1 MKKVIFLSAF
11 SFVSFATFAQ
21 HEGHAHANTPAAVT
35 AAPAIKAV
43 DATTA
48 TVVDALAVNAVEHDF
63 GKIPQGKPVTTEFT
77 VTNTGKTAYKLDNVQ
92 ASCGCTT
99 PVWDRDLL
107 IEPGKSAKIT
117 VGYNAASVAP
127 FTKPV
132 TITYNGNQTKVVTIK
147 GEVFATPAASA
158 PANQGVN
165 ELKN

>member
-11 SFVSFATFAQ
+11 SFLSFATFAQ
-21 HEGHAHANTPAAVT
+21 HEGHAHTVAPAA
-35 AAPAIKAV
+35 A
-43 DATTA
+43 ATTA
-48 TVVDALAVNAVEHDF
+48 TAVKAVETATPVDALAVSAAEFDF

-77 VTNTGKTAYKLDNVQ
+77 VTNTSKTAFKLDNVQ

-99 PVWDRDLL
+99 PVWDRDQM

-132 TITYNGNQTKVVTIK
+132 TITYNGNQTKVFTIK
-147 GEVFATPAASA
+147 GEVFATPAVSA

-165 ELKN
+165 DLKN